1 MCENTIIIIIIMLSA
16 PYLCQNHNKN
26 GINDYIFVQPL
37 ANLAQLA
44 ILAQLAYLSQLIYL
58 AQLAD

>member
-16 PYLCQNHNKN
+16 PHLCQNHNKN
-26 GINDYIFVQPL
+26 GINDYIFAQPI
-37 ANLAQLA
+37 AKLA